1 LDVAVTI
8 SASDNP
14 RHIAIVMDG
23 NGRWAQQRG
32 KPRIFG
38 HRKGVETVRNIVDAC
53 GHRRIPYLT
62 LYAFSS
68 ENWNRP
74 KEEVRL
80 LSELLFSTLENEA
93 LRLHENG
100 IRLHVIGDLKPF
112 GKKISSAVTH
122 IRNLTR
128 DNNQLNLTIAIN
140 YGGRWDLV
148 NDCQKLLDEVCNNSN
163 ATNGQITEQSLAQHL
178 STAVLP
184 DLDLF
189 IRTGGELRVSNFLLW
204 QLAYSELYFT
214 ETLWPE
220 FDEKSL
226 DDALESY
233 RGRQRRFGSIQRKN
247 AEQRS

>member
-1 LDVAVTI
+1 MTI
-8 SASDNP
+8 STPNNP

-38 HRKGVETVRNIVDAC
+38 HRKGVETLRNIVDAC
-53 GHRRIPYLT
+53 GQRGIPYLT

-68 ENWNRP
+68 ENWKRS

-80 LSELLFSTLENEA
+80 LSELLFLTLENEA
-93 LRLHENG
+93 RRLHENG
-100 IRLHVIGDLKPF
+100 IRLDVIGDLKPF
-112 GKKISSAVTH
+112 GKKIVNAVAH
-122 IRNLTR
+122 IQNLTK
-128 DNNQLNLTIAIN
+128 DNHQLNLTVAIN

-148 NDCQKLLDEVCNNSN
+148 KACQELLDDFCNNGKP
-163 ATNGQITEQSLAQHL
+163 TNGKINEKSLAQRL

-184 DLDLF
+184 DPDLF
-189 IRTGGELRVSNFLLW
+189 IRTGGELRISNFLLW

-220 FDEKSL
+220 FDENCL
-226 DDALESY
+226 DEALTSY
-233 RGRQRRFGSIQRKN
+233 HGRQRRFGSVQ
-247 AEQRS
+247 